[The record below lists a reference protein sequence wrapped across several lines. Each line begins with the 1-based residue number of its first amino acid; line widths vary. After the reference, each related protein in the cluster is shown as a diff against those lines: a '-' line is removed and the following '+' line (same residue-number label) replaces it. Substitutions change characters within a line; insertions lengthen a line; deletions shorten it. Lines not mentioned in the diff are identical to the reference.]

1 MKAHH
6 IIFLLILILAGCATP
21 DAEPNAALHELYAEL
36 DMEIARSHDY
46 EVVKENRIADLRR
59 QLTRTRDAARKTE
72 IINGL
77 ITEFD
82 AYNSDSA
89 LHYISLNLRRPEIL
103 DIPGEHTRLT
113 VKRADVLAHAGLFAD
128 ALATLDAIPRDS
140 LTPDILEQYYS
151 TCCATYQYLSEFTNE
166 HDTALGHERRRALY
180 VDSLRAVTDTASFNH
195 VVFVM
200 IELARN
206 GDADTAAAVLKS
218 CLDEYRPGTRD
229 YSIMA
234 SNLAYIYKL
243 SGSTDDY
250 KRYLVLSAISDVK
263 GAVKENMSFRE
274 VATVMFEEGDVER
287 ANRYLKK
294 SIADANFYSAMMRN
308 AQSSKI
314 LPVIDD
320 AYTQL
325 QDRLASRLRLQ
336 VFATTVLAVVL
347 VIFILLILKQF
358 RSLRRA
364 NTEVSAANAELSVI
378 SERLRTANAELEER
392 NYELRDFN
400 RTKEQY
406 AGLFMEY
413 CSSAISALQ
422 HYQQSLRVLAT
433 QGANRAALMK
443 KLESTEAADRLLKN
457 FYVSF
462 DEAILNIY
470 PRFVDKFNALLQP
483 DERIVLKTG
492 ELLNTE
498 LRLFALIRI
507 GIDDSAKIA
516 GFLRCSISTV
526 YTYRSKMRRRA
537 INPENFEDDVRNIA

>member
-6 IIFLLILILAGCATP
+6 IIFLLIILLGACSTP
-21 DAEPNAALHELYAEL
+21 DAEPNAALRELYAEL

-59 QLTRTRDAARKTE
+59 QLARTRDAARKTE
-72 IINGL
+72 IINRL

-82 AYNSDSA
+82 AYNADSA
-89 LHYISLNLRRPEIL
+89 LHYISLNIRRPEIL
-103 DIPGEHTRLT
+103 SIPGQHTRLM

-128 ALATLDAIPRDS
+128 ALATLNAIPRDS
-140 LTPDILEQYYS
+140 LKPDILEQYYS
-151 TCCATYQYLSEFTNE
+151 TCCATYQYLSEYTNE
-166 HDTALGHERRRALY
+166 HETAMGHERRRALY

-200 IELARN
+200 IERARN
-206 GDADTAAAVLKS
+206 GRADSAATVLKR

-243 SGSTDDY
+243 SGSADDY

-294 SIADANFYSAMMRN
+294 EHRRRQLLLRNDAQRPVEQDIARN
-308 AQSSKI
+308 RRRLHPVAGPPGLAPAPAGVRHHGAGRGAGDIHTPHSQTVPQPPPRQCRGERRQQRAQRHFRT
-314 LPVIDD
+314 PPHGQQR
-320 AYTQL
+320 ARGAQL
-325 QDRLASRLRLQ
+325 RAARLQ
-336 VFATTVLAVVL
+336 PHQGAVRRPLHGVLLLGNISTPALPAVAA
-347 VIFILLILKQF
+347 
-358 RSLRRA
+358 RA
-364 NTEVSAANAELSVI
+364 RHA
-378 SERLRTANAELEER
+378 
-392 NYELRDFN
+392 
-400 RTKEQY
+400 
-406 AGLFMEY
+406 
-413 CSSAISALQ
+413 
-422 HYQQSLRVLAT
+422 
-433 QGANRAALMK
+433 GANRAALMK

>member
-1 MKAHH
+1 M
-6 IIFLLILILAGCATP
+6 
-21 DAEPNAALHELYAEL
+21 
-36 DMEIARSHDY
+36 
-46 EVVKENRIADLRR
+46 
-59 QLTRTRDAARKTE
+59 
-72 IINGL
+72 
-77 ITEFD
+77 
-82 AYNSDSA
+82 
-89 LHYISLNLRRPEIL
+89 
-103 DIPGEHTRLT
+103 
-113 VKRADVLAHAGLFAD
+113 
-128 ALATLDAIPRDS
+128 
-140 LTPDILEQYYS
+140 
-151 TCCATYQYLSEFTNE
+151 
-166 HDTALGHERRRALY
+166 
-180 VDSLRAVTDTASFNH
+180 
-195 VVFVM
+195 
-200 IELARN
+200 
-206 GDADTAAAVLKS
+206 
-218 CLDEYRPGTRD
+218 
-229 YSIMA
+229 
-234 SNLAYIYKL
+234 
-243 SGSTDDY
+243 
-250 KRYLVLSAISDVK
+250 
-263 GAVKENMSFRE
+263 
-274 VATVMFEEGDVER
+274 
-287 ANRYLKK
+287 
-294 SIADANFYSAMMRN
+294 
-308 AQSSKI
+308 
-314 LPVIDD
+314 
-320 AYTQL
+320 

-364 NTEVSAANAELSVI
+364 NAEVSAANAELSVI

>member
-6 IIFLLILILAGCATP
+6 IIFLLIILLGACSTP
-21 DAEPNAALHELYAEL
+21 DAEPNAALRELYAEL

-59 QLTRTRDAARKTE
+59 QLARTRDAARKTE

-140 LTPDILEQYYS
+140 LKPDILEQYYS

-206 GDADTAAAVLKS
+206 GDADTAAAVLKR

-243 SGSTDDY
+243 SGSADDY

-263 GAVKENMSFRE
+263 ATVKENMSFRE

-287 ANRYLKK
+287 PT
-294 SIADANFYSAMMRN
+294 DT
-308 AQSSKI
+308 SK
-314 LPVIDD
+314 
-320 AYTQL
+320 
-325 QDRLASRLRLQ
+325 RASP
-336 VFATTVLAVVL
+336 TPT
-347 VIFILLILKQF
+347 
-358 RSLRRA
+358 
-364 NTEVSAANAELSVI
+364 
-378 SERLRTANAELEER
+378 
-392 NYELRDFN
+392 
-400 RTKEQY
+400 
-406 AGLFMEY
+406 
-413 CSSAISALQ
+413 
-422 HYQQSLRVLAT
+422 
-433 QGANRAALMK
+433 
-443 KLESTEAADRLLKN
+443 ST
-457 FYVSF
+457 
-462 DEAILNIY
+462 
-470 PRFVDKFNALLQP
+470 PP
-483 DERIVLKTG
+483 
-492 ELLNTE
+492 
-498 LRLFALIRI
+498 
-507 GIDDSAKIA
+507 
-516 GFLRCSISTV
+516 
-526 YTYRSKMRRRA
+526 
-537 INPENFEDDVRNIA
+537 